1 MLALNQYAFAPKTGS
16 DLTSSLRSRG
26 IQRLLHFTLV
36 DNLASIIKYG
46 LLGRTE
52 LEQRQLNYIYT
63 DNKRLDGNP
72 NAICLSITSPNYKMF
87 FSKRNSFS
95 QLGYQDS
102 DWVVILLKPEVL
114 LNLPAAFTFTNA
126 ADSRCRGQWQ
136 RHSSREAF
144 EAMFYDEALRATLGL
159 NPKQPTNPQAEI
171 QVMRSIPS
179 DWIAAIVCHPNADI
193 RKLQSVA
200 GNLPVLPIYEAFA
213 PRHDYSY
220 WSVNYN

>member
-16 DLTSSLRSRG
+16 DLTSSLRLRG

-52 LEQRQLNYIYT
+52 LEQRQLKYTYT
-63 DNKRLDGNP
+63 DDKRLDGNP

-87 FSKRNSFS
+87 FSKRSLFS

-102 DWVVILLKPEVL
+102 DWVVIVLKPEIL

-136 RHSSREAF
+136 RYSGGQAF
-144 EAMFYDEALRATLGL
+144 EAMFYDEALRAALCL
-159 NPKQPTNPQAEI
+159 SANQPTNPQAEI
-171 QVMRSIPS
+171 QVMRAIPA
-179 DWIAAIVCHPNADI
+179 DGIAAIVCHPNADI

-200 GNLPVLPIYEAFA
+200 GNLPVLKNYEAFV
-213 PRHDYSY
+213 PRHDYRY
-220 WSVNYN
+220 W

>member
-1 MLALNQYAFAPKTGS
+1 VLYFP
-16 DLTSSLRSRG
+16 
-26 IQRLLHFTLV
+26 
-36 DNLASIIKYG
+36 
-46 LLGRTE
+46 
-52 LEQRQLNYIYT
+52 
-63 DNKRLDGNP
+63 
-72 NAICLSITSPNYKMF
+72 
-87 FSKRNSFS
+87 FSETT
-95 QLGYQDS
+95 
-102 DWVVILLKPEVL
+102 P
-114 LNLPAAFTFTNA
+114 
-126 ADSRCRGQWQ
+126 DSRCRGQWQ

-179 DWIAAIVCHPNADI
+179 DWIDAIVCHPNADI